1 MQVARGRLIGRS
13 TASAPPTLS
22 LSHAAQYKS
31 CHTCIINI
39 KLIIAFGCK
48 FCHNVEHHYIAW
60 CYLYTIVEKQWV
72 LQSSTKL
79 DPIFRIPSG
88 QSEIDFKW
96 RQVENLAKMCA
107 NPGECIDLHSFLQ
120 IRFSKQSEERWS
132 TMDADERQGSSSHSS
147 LTQVGCPQLSTTQN
161 SCPRLSTTPCSC
173 PRLSTTQVDCL
184 RLSTTQT
191 IYLQLSL
198 TLVDFPP
205 LLGRTQLGCH
215 RWWATN
221 PFRDISSK
229 RLPQATSWH
238 STFQGRSKH
247 RLRWPMH
254 CNNRGVFWSTCKIS
268 SDLRS
273 RTLTLHWMH
282 LQWGDE
288 WAPPRNMFILAFD
301 CFKMRQIKF

>member
-1 MQVARGRLIGRS
+1 
-13 TASAPPTLS
+13 
-22 LSHAAQYKS
+22 
-31 CHTCIINI
+31 
-39 KLIIAFGCK
+39 
-48 FCHNVEHHYIAW
+48 
-60 CYLYTIVEKQWV
+60 
-72 LQSSTKL
+72 
-79 DPIFRIPSG
+79 
-88 QSEIDFKW
+88 
-96 RQVENLAKMCA
+96 MCA
-107 NPGECIDLHSFLQ
+107 NPGECINLYSFLQ
-120 IRFSKQSEERWS
+120 IRFWKQSEERWR
-132 TMDADERQGSSSHSS
+132 TMDADNRQGSSSHSS
-147 LTQVGCPQLSTTQN
+147 TTQVGCPRLSTTPSSCPQLSTTQY
-161 SCPRLSTTPCSC
+161 SCPRLSTTQVGCPQLSTTPCSC
-173 PRLSTTQVDCL
+173 PRLSTTLVDCL
-184 RLSTTQT
+184 QLSTTQT

-205 LLGRTQLGCH
+205 LLGPTQLGCH

-221 PFRDISSK
+221 PFRGISSK

-254 CNNRGVFWSTCKIS
+254 CNNRGVFWSMCKNS